1 MLPNAVKMLVNFFL
15 TLATNSICIRSH
27 VNFLSNSLLVLLL
40 NTPPVNYIIVSL
52 SKIGNKTLTRQDL
65 ETINKRA
72 RLYAYILLILVLNR
86 AGLGTS
92 S

>member
-1 MLPNAVKMLVNFFL
+1 M
-15 TLATNSICIRSH
+15 
-27 VNFLSNSLLVLLL
+27 LLL
-40 NTPPVNYIIVSL
+40 NTPLINYIIVSL

-65 ETINKRA
+65 GTINERA
-72 RLYAYILLILVLNR
+72 RLYAYILLILILNR